1 MKLEP
6 KIIPDYP
13 NYTIDI
19 DGTVTNIKSNR
30 PVKHQVNQRR
40 HLVELWKNNK
50 KKHCL
55 VHRLIAQ
62 AYIPNPNNLPQINHI
77 DGNPSNNR
85 LENLEWV
92 TDRDNKLHAHRTGLI
107 NSRKTPVLQ
116 YTLDG
121 TFIKEYSSI
130 LEANNITKIDRKSIK
145 LNIEG
150 KYKQAGKYIWKL
162 KN

>member
-13 NYTIDI
+13 NYSIDVN
-19 DGTVTNIKSNR
+19 GVVTNITTKR
-30 PVKHQVNQRR
+30 QVKQQLNQRR
-40 HLVELWKNNK
+40 YIVELWKNNK
-50 KKHCL
+50 KKHSL

-77 DGNPSNNR
+77 DGNPSNNK
-85 LENLEWV
+85 LENLEWI
-92 TDRDNKLHAHRTGLI
+92 TDRDNKLHAHKTGLVNKYKI
-107 NSRKTPVLQ
+107 PILQ

-121 TFIKEYSSI
+121 VFIKEYSSI
-130 LEANNITKIDRKSIK
+130 LEANVATNVDRKSIK

-150 KYKQAGKYIWKL
+150 KYKQAGNYIWKL